1 MEHQPTTIQEVIQ
14 SITESIVLASSHPLD
29 DIGGYIVAD
38 TIANDLYDDWIIVY
52 PDLED
57 VAESAA
63 ELETM
68 TESSVYRDQVWNEL
82 LVHFERFKSKIP
94 M

>member
-1 MEHQPTTIQEVIQ
+1 MKHQPTTIQEVIQ
-14 SITESIVLASSHPLD
+14 SIAESIALASSHTLD
-29 DIGGYIVAD
+29 DIGGYIVAN
-38 TIANDLYDDWIIVY
+38 TIANEPYNDWIITY

-68 TESSVYRDQVWNEL
+68 TEDSVYRDQVWNEL
-82 LVHFERFKSKIP
+82 LAHFERLNRR
-94 M
+94 